1 MKPFSQFLILTVLIG
16 ICSWLFSYI
25 LPWWIFTVVCFLGGL
40 IAHRI
45 GGISFFAGFAG
56 VGSYFVI
63 STFLQ
68 SKVDN
73 FAFADKIG
81 TILGASLSGEITG
94 FSLLCIGAL
103 LFGILGGLFTL
114 SGSLILATEPVDR
127 LGKSRVR
134 NKEKSLKLDLKRY
147 NR

>member
-1 MKPFSQFLILTVLIG
+1 MRPIFRFLVLTLIIG
-16 ICSWLFSYI
+16 LSTWLLSYI
-25 LPWWIFTVVCFLGGL
+25 LPWWIFTVVCFIAGL
-40 IAHRI
+40 IVHRM
-45 GGISFFAGFAG
+45 GGISFFAGFLG
-56 VGSYFVI
+56 IGSYYVI
-63 STFLQ
+63 YTFLL

-81 TILGASLSGEITG
+81 SILGASLSGEITG

-114 SGSLILATEPVDR
+114 SGSLILASEPALK
-127 LGKSRVR
+127 LGQSRRR
-134 NKEKSLKLDLKRY
+134 NKEKRLKLDLKRY

>member
-1 MKPFSQFLILTVLIG
+1 MKPFVQFLILTLLIG
-16 ICSWLFSYI
+16 ICSYLLSYI
-25 LPWWIFTVVCFLGGL
+25 LPWWIFAVVCFIGGL

-45 GGISFFAGFAG
+45 GGISFFAGFLG
-56 VGSYFVI
+56 VESYYVI

-81 TILGASLSGEITG
+81 AILGASLSGEITG
-94 FSLLCIGAL
+94 FSLLCIGAT
-103 LFGILGGLFTL
+103 LFGLLGGLFTL
-114 SGSLILATEPVDR
+114 SGALLLSSDSSNR
-127 LGKSRVR
+127 LGRSRFH
-134 NKEKSLKLDLKRY
+134 NKEKKLKLDLKRY